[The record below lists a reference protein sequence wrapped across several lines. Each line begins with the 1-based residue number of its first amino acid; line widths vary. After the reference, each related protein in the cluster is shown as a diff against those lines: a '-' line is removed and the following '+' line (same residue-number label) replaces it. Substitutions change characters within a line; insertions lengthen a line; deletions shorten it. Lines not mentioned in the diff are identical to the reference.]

1 MLAQLEKQSFLQKIA
16 HFCSIYSNPQ
26 VLALIFLGFASA
38 VPVPL
43 MGATL
48 TVWLAESGM
57 SKTAIGFFAF
67 FHLPFG
73 FRIIWG
79 PIIDR
84 YTVPGFH
91 LLGQRRGWAVL
102 SLLLC
107 MLSLAL
113 MGWVGP
119 KSYVLFAVC
128 TMLSGLFTGCLYM
141 IGLAYEIESLDQ
153 KQYTAG
159 SACVIVGYRLGLLF
173 SGAGALYLA
182 NFYDW
187 TTAYWVMAGSMVL
200 GIFTVLYQPE
210 PKKSALALKER
221 QMNQE
226 QIAAKIAANTP
237 WKKCLAFFYS
247 AIVYPIM
254 ELGKRPN
261 LLMVIAFIIFY
272 KLGDDIV
279 DSVLGPFYL
288 ETGFSKADIANAN
301 KVMGMGAT
309 FLGAFAAG
317 LIITK
322 LDQLKSLFLFGL
334 MHALSFLL
342 YLWLVSAGKQMSVFY
357 LAVAVEH
364 ITGGMMMAAFIAFL
378 WSVCSSS
385 YAALQ
390 YALLWSL
397 ISFKR
402 TFFLS
407 FGGWLADQ
415 MEWSTFFLSVMLFSL
430 PGVLLCL
437 GLNYKAVKQKE
448 NFATQSVEC

>member
-1 MLAQLEKQSFLQKIA
+1 MVIPQNPSKNQTFFQKIA

-43 MGATL
+43 IGATL

-67 FHLPFG
+67 FHLPYG

-84 YTVPGFH
+84 YTIPGFH

-107 MLSLAL
+107 MTSLVL
-113 MGWVGP
+113 MGWAGP
-119 KSYVLFAVC
+119 ENFILFAAC

-141 IGLAYEIESLDQ
+141 VGLAYEIESLDQ

-159 SACVIVGYRLGLLF
+159 SACVIIGYRLGLLL

-210 PKKSALALKER
+210 PKKSAAAFQERKIHQSQIEVRSREKSLWKRRTAL
-221 QMNQE
+221 
-226 QIAAKIAANTP
+226 
-237 WKKCLAFFYS
+237 FYD
-247 AIVYPIM
+247 ALVYPII
-254 ELGKRPN
+254 ELSKRPN
-261 LLMVIAFIIFY
+261 CLMVIAFIVFY

-279 DSVLGPFYL
+279 DNVLGPFYL

-309 FLGAFAAG
+309 FLGAFTAG
-317 LIITK
+317 IIIAK

-334 MHALSFLL
+334 MHALSFSL
-342 YLWLVSAGKQMSVFY
+342 YLLLVSGGKQMSIFY

-407 FGGWLADQ
+407 FGGWLADRV
-415 MEWSTFFLSVMLFSL
+415 EWNTFFLAVILFSL
-430 PGVLLCL
+430 PGVFLCF
-437 GLNYKAVKQKE
+437 GLNSGSCKSRCSME
-448 NFATQSVEC
+448 NS